1 MEIAETLQRY
11 EKIVS
16 LLDQKAEIQDRIA
29 VKTRQLKFA
38 LLYQEGL
45 WKADTFWLAG
55 IPKKKLGEELAEY
68 VKSCKGAFGKPPSWF
83 VGTSCSRALDLD
95 SFYGQMKLRWKK
107 GHLTN

>member
-1 MEIAETLQRY
+1 MNNTETLVKY

-16 LLDQKAEIQDRIA
+16 LLDQKIEISDRIA

-45 WKADTFWLAG
+45 WKAEKFWLAG
-55 IPKKKLGEELAEY
+55 IPKKKLGQELAEY
-68 VKSCKGAFGKPPSWF
+68 VKNCKGAFGKPPSWY

-107 GHLTN
+107 SQS